1 MFNKILKILQN
12 PKLLFLFFLGMSS
25 GLPLALTAGTLQAW
39 MNDEGINIK
48 TIGLFGILGLPY
60 TLKFLWAPF
69 LDRYKLPF
77 LDRRK
82 GWAILSQ
89 LLLALVFAF
98 IAFTNPTNQLSYLMV
113 LCLISNFLSATQDL
127 VLDAYRREILPESD
141 LGIGAATF
149 VNGYLISF
157 RFISGAL
164 AILLSTLTSW
174 SNVYLLMAAFML
186 FMVVITMFAPAP
198 KNFHQPKTLK
208 AAFLDPL
215 KEYFS
220 RDGAFVILF
229 FILLYKLGDNLA
241 TSMTVPFILQSGY
254 SKEEY
259 VAITKIWGLIATIIG
274 TIIGGIYLKLKG
286 TYRTLFLMGILQAI
300 STACF
305 ALLPYVGKNNLVL
318 SFVIGFE
325 NLTAGMGTAAFTA
338 YLGSMSH
345 LSFTAT
351 QYALL
356 SSLMRIPSVI
366 FSSRTGAMADFM
378 GWSNFFIFCSLIA
391 IPGLVLI
398 LAIKSKENLKRYKKP
413 TLVICFITT
422 VFILLALGQTLI
434 DIIKL

>member
-1 MFNKILKILQN
+1 MIKKILIILKN
-12 PKLLFLFFLGMSS
+12 PKLLFLFALGLSS

-39 MNDEGINIK
+39 MNDEGIDIK

-60 TLKFLWAPF
+60 TLKFLWAPL

-82 GWAILSQ
+82 GWAILTQ
-89 LLLALVFAF
+89 ILLALIF
-98 IAFTNPTNQLSYLMV
+98 ILISMTNPKEQISYLMV
-113 LCLISNFLSATQDL
+113 LCLLSNFLSATQDL
-127 VLDAYRREILPESD
+127 VLDAYRREILPDNE

-164 AILLSTLTSW
+164 AILLSTLMTW
-174 SNVYLLMAAFML
+174 NLVYMIMAGFMLLMVAVTFAA
-186 FMVVITMFAPAP
+186 PQP
-198 KNFHQPKTLK
+198 KNYHQPKSLK

-220 RDGAFVILF
+220 RDGAVIILF

-241 TSMTVPFILQSGY
+241 SSITVPFILQSGY

-259 VAITKIWGLIATIIG
+259 VAISKVWGLIATILG
-274 TIIGGIYLKLKG
+274 TTIGGIYLNIMG
-286 TYRTLFLMGILQAI
+286 TYRTLFIMGIFQAL
-300 STACF
+300 STAGF
-305 ALLPYVGKNNLVL
+305 AILPYVGKNNLVL

-325 NLTAGMGTAAFTA
+325 NLTAGMGTAAFAA
-338 YLGSMSH
+338 YLASMSH
-345 LSFTAT
+345 VSFTAT

-356 SSLMRIPSVI
+356 SSLMRVPSII
-366 FSSRTGAMADFM
+366 FSSRTGAMAETM
-378 GWSNFFIFCSLIA
+378 GWTNFFLFCSIIA

-398 LAIKSKENLKRYKKP
+398 LAINSKDRMKKLKIP
-413 TLVICFITT
+413 AITICVITSLFI
-422 VFILLALGQTLI
+422 VIALAQTFI
-434 DIIKL
+434 DILKI

>member
-1 MFNKILKILQN
+1 MILKN
-12 PKLLFLFFLGMSS
+12 PKLLFLFVFGLSS

-39 MNDEGINIK
+39 MNDEGLNIK

-77 LDRRK
+77 FDRRK
-82 GWAILSQ
+82 GWVILTQ
-89 LLLALVFAF
+89 LLLALVFAL
-98 IAFTNPTNQLSYLMV
+98 IAFSNPKEHISYLMV
-113 LCLISNFLSATQDL
+113 LCLLSNFFSATQDL
-127 VLDAYRREILPESD
+127 VLDAYRREILPENE

-164 AILLSTLTSW
+164 AILLSTIISW
-174 SNVYLLMAAFML
+174 NQVYLLMSAFMIL
-186 FMVVITMFAPAP
+186 MIGLTCFAPAP
-198 KNFHQPKTLK
+198 KNFHQPKSLK

-220 RDGAFVILF
+220 RDGAIIILF

-241 TSMTVPFILQSGY
+241 SSITVPFILQSGY

-259 VAITKIWGLIATIIG
+259 VAISKVWGLLATIIG
-274 TIIGGIYLKLKG
+274 TTIGGIYLNMMG
-286 TYRTLFLMGILQAI
+286 TYRTLFIMGIFQAL

-305 ALLPYVGKNNLVL
+305 AILPYVGKSNLAL

-338 YLGSMSH
+338 YLGSLSH
-345 LSFTAT
+345 VSFTAT

-356 SSLMRIPSVI
+356 SSLMRVPSII
-366 FSSRTGAMADFM
+366 FSSRTGAMVETI
-378 GWSNFFIFCSLIA
+378 GWSNFFLFCSLIA

-398 LAIKSKENLKRYKKP
+398 FAINSKERMKQLQIP
-413 TLVICFITT
+413 AVAICILTT
-422 VFILLALGQTLI
+422 VFILIALGQTFI
-434 DIIKL
+434 DIIKI

>member
-1 MFNKILKILQN
+1 MINKILAILKN
-12 PKLLFLFFLGMSS
+12 PKLLFLFLLGLSS

-39 MNDEGINIK
+39 MNDEGLNIK

-60 TLKFLWAPF
+60 TLKFLWAPL

-82 GWAILSQ
+82 GWAILTQ
-89 LLLALVFAF
+89 ILLSLIFAL
-98 IAFTNPTNQLSYLMV
+98 IAFTNPKEQISYLMV
-113 LCLISNFLSATQDL
+113 LCLFSNFFSATQDL
-127 VLDAYRREILPESD
+127 VLDAYRREILPESE

-149 VNGYLISF
+149 VNGYLVSF

-164 AILLSTLTSW
+164 AILLSTMISW
-174 SNVYLLMAAFML
+174 NMVYLLMAGFML
-186 FMVVITMFAPAP
+186 LMMLVTFAAPAP

-220 RDGAFVILF
+220 RDGAIIILF

-241 TSMTVPFILQSGY
+241 SSITVPFILQSGY

-259 VAITKIWGLIATIIG
+259 VAISKVWGLIATIIG
-274 TIIGGIYLKLKG
+274 TIIGGIYLNVMG
-286 TYRTLFLMGILQAI
+286 TYRTLLVMGIFQAI
-300 STACF
+300 STAGF
-305 ALLPYVGKNNLVL
+305 AILPYVGKSILVL
-318 SFVIGFE
+318 SLVIGFE

-345 LSFTAT
+345 VSFTAT

-356 SSLMRIPSVI
+356 SSLMRVPSVI
-366 FSSRTGAMADFM
+366 FSSRTGALAETM
-378 GWSNFFIFCSLIA
+378 GWSNFFLFCSLIA

-398 LAIKSKENLKRYKKP
+398 WVINSKEKMKKFRIP
-413 TLVICFITT
+413 ALIICGVTTLFI
-422 VFILLALGQTLI
+422 VFALGQTVL
-434 DIIKL
+434 DIIKI

>member
-1 MFNKILKILQN
+1 MFNKILNILKN
-12 PKLLFLFFLGMSS
+12 PKLLFLFALGMSS

-39 MNDEGINIK
+39 MNDEGINLK

-82 GWAILSQ
+82 GWAILTQ
-89 LLLALVFAF
+89 VLLALTFAL
-98 IAFTNPTNQLSYLMV
+98 IAYTKPSEQLSYLMI
-113 LCLISNFLSATQDL
+113 LCLVSNFLSATQDL
-127 VLDAYRREILPESD
+127 VLDAYRREILPENE
-141 LGIGAATF
+141 LGLGAATF
-149 VNGYLISF
+149 VNGYLIAF

-164 AILLSTLTSW
+164 AILLSSYMSW
-174 SNVYLLMAAFML
+174 NYVYLIMAAFML
-186 FMVVITMFAPAP
+186 LMILLTAFAPAP

-220 RDGAFVILF
+220 RDGAIIILF

-241 TSMTVPFILQSGY
+241 SSLTVPFILQSGY

-259 VAITKIWGLIATIIG
+259 VAITKVWGLIATIIG
-274 TIIGGIYLKLKG
+274 TIIGGIYLNLMG
-286 TYRTLFLMGILQAI
+286 TYRTLFIMGIFQAI
-300 STACF
+300 STAGF
-305 ALLPYVGKNNLVL
+305 ALLPYVGKSNLVL
-318 SFVIGFE
+318 SLVIGFE

-366 FSSRTGAMADFM
+366 FSSRTGAMAEFM
-378 GWSNFFIFCSLIA
+378 GWSNFFLFCAIIA
-391 IPGLVLI
+391 IPGIVLI
-398 LAIKSKENLKRYKKP
+398 YVIKTKENLKRFRKP
-413 TLVICFITT
+413 AIAICVVTA
-422 VFILLALGQTLI
+422 ILIVLALIETLL

>member
-1 MFNKILKILQN
+1 MINKILKILKN
-12 PKLLFLFFLGMSS
+12 PKLLFLFLLGMSS

-39 MNDEGINIK
+39 MNDEAINLK
-48 TIGLFGILGLPY
+48 TIGLFGILGIPY
-60 TLKFLWAPF
+60 TLKFLWAPI

-82 GWAILSQ
+82 GWAIVTQ
-89 LLLALVFAF
+89 ILLALVFAC
-98 IAFTNPTNQLSYLMV
+98 ISFTNPSQQITYLMV
-113 LCLISNFLSATQDL
+113 LCFISNFLSATQDL

-141 LGIGAATF
+141 LGLGAATF

-164 AILLSTLTSW
+164 AILLSTIFSW
-174 SNVYLLMAAFML
+174 NGVYLIMASFMAC
-186 FMVVITMFAPAP
+186 MAIITIFAPTP
-198 KNFHQPKTLK
+198 KNYYLPKSLK

-220 RDGAFVILF
+220 RDGAIVILF
-229 FILLYKLGDNLA
+229 FILLYKIGDNLA
-241 TSMTVPFILQSGY
+241 SSITVPFILQSGY
-254 SKEEY
+254 SKEEF
-259 VAITKIWGLIATIIG
+259 VAISKVWGLLATIIG
-274 TIIGGIYLKLKG
+274 TMIGGLYLNLMG
-286 TYRTLFLMGILQAI
+286 TYRALFIMGIFQAL
-300 STACF
+300 STLAF
-305 ALLPYVGKNNLVL
+305 TILPYVGKNNIVL

-356 SSLMRIPSVI
+356 SSLMRIPTVV
-366 FSSRTGAMADFM
+366 FSSRTGAMVEFM
-378 GWSNFFIFCSLIA
+378 GWTNFFIFCSVIA
-391 IPGLVLI
+391 IPGLFLI
-398 LAIKSKENLKRYKKP
+398 LSLNSTNKIKKYKIP
-413 TLVICFITT
+413 ILGICIITT
-422 VFILLALGQTLI
+422 ALILLALGQTLF

>member
-1 MFNKILKILQN
+1 
-12 PKLLFLFFLGMSS
+12 MSS

-39 MNDEGINIK
+39 MNDEGIDIK

-60 TLKFLWAPF
+60 TLKFLWAPL
-69 LDRYKLPF
+69 LDRYSLPF

-82 GWAILSQ
+82 GWAILTQ
-89 LLLALVFAF
+89 ILLALIFVL
-98 IAFTNPTNQLSYLMV
+98 IAFCQPQAQLSYLMI
-113 LCLISNFLSATQDL
+113 LCLVSNFLSATQDL
-127 VLDAYRREILPESD
+127 VLDAYRREILPENE
-141 LGIGAATF
+141 LGLGAATF

-164 AILLSTLTSW
+164 AILLSTVLSW
-174 SNVYLLMAAFML
+174 NYVYLIMAAFML
-186 FMVVITMFAPAP
+186 LMVIITFAAPAP

-208 AAFLDPL
+208 AAFLDPM

-220 RDGAFVILF
+220 RDGAIIVLF

-241 TSMTVPFILQSGY
+241 SSMTVPFILQSGY

-259 VAITKIWGLIATIIG
+259 VAITKIWGLIATIVG
-274 TIIGGIYLKLKG
+274 TIIGGIYLNLVG
-286 TYRTLFLMGILQAI
+286 TYRTLLVMGILQAI
-300 STACF
+300 STAGF
-305 ALLPYVGKNNLVL
+305 ALLPYFGKNNLLL

-366 FSSRTGAMADFM
+366 FSSRTGAMAANM

-391 IPGLVLI
+391 IPGLFLI
-398 LAIKSKENLKRYKKP
+398 ISINTKKKYKFLKTI
-413 TLVICFITT
+413 TLIICSVTGL
-422 VFILLALGQTLI
+422 FILIALLQTLF
-434 DIIKL
+434 DILKI